1 MKSLTPKKPSHL
13 SKYAKECLEALV
25 KADVANTISLG
36 GAFGLFHYYDYR
48 PTHDVDA
55 WWNENV
61 TDVKKQA
68 VVDILQS
75 TLEKYGSVRVR
86 IWGDLTSVE
95 LTQENITVF
104 SFQIAFRTQRLND
117 LNDAGWIN
125 VPLDSF
131 DDLVATKMNALIQR
145 GAPRDFLDIYTICQ
159 AKLISM
165 VKCWNLWHKR
175 QGLIGNEHDASKAR
189 LAIET
194 HLERI
199 SLQRPLEQIKDD
211 QERENAKQVR
221 EWFLNSFLQVIDE

>member
-1 MKSLTPKKPSHL
+1 M
-13 SKYAKECLEALV
+13 
-25 KADVANTISLG
+25 
-36 GAFGLFHYYDYR
+36 
-48 PTHDVDA
+48 
-55 WWNENV
+55 
-61 TDVKKQA
+61 
-68 VVDILQS
+68 
-75 TLEKYGSVRVR
+75 
-86 IWGDLTSVE
+86 
-95 LTQENITVF
+95 
-104 SFQIAFRTQRLND
+104 ND

-221 EWFLNSFLQVIDE
+221 EWFLNSFLQVSDE

>member
-1 MKSLTPKKPSHL
+1 MKSLTPKKPAHL